1 MKEIDRGSQQTYIV
15 NNYHDLRRTK
25 QVDNQEVKQL
35 ESRIDD
41 LIDACQR
48 LKSENQRLET
58 NQTDMTDEHER
69 LVEKTK
75 IARSRIQG
83 MIERLKAL
91 EHS

>member
-1 MKEIDRGSQQTYIV
+1 MKVIDHRGQRTYIV

-48 LKSENQRLET
+48 LKSENQRLHT

>member
-1 MKEIDRGSQQTYIV
+1 M
-15 NNYHDLRRTK
+15 NNQDI
-25 QVDNQEVKQL
+25 KQL

-48 LKSENQRLET
+48 LKSENQRLQS
-58 NQTDMTDEHER
+58 NQSNMSDEHKR
-69 LVEKTK
+69 LVEKTQM
-75 IARSRIQG
+75 ARTRIQG

>member
-1 MKEIDRGSQQTYIV
+1 MKEIDHRGQRTYIV
-15 NNYHDLRRTK
+15 NNYYDLRRTK
-25 QVDNQEVKQL
+25 QVDNQEIKQL

-48 LKSENQRLET
+48 LKTENQRL
-58 NQTDMTDEHER
+58 QTDQTGMTDEHER
-69 LVEKTK
+69 LVEKTR

>member
-1 MKEIDRGSQQTYIV
+1 M
-15 NNYHDLRRTK
+15 
-25 QVDNQEVKQL
+25 DNQEVKQL

-48 LKSENQRLET
+48 LKSENQLLHT

>member
-1 MKEIDRGSQQTYIV
+1 M
-15 NNYHDLRRTK
+15 N
-25 QVDNQEVKQL
+25 NQEIKQL

-48 LKSENQRLET
+48 LKTENQSLKT
-58 NQTDMTDEHER
+58 DQTDVAEEHAR

-75 IARSRIQG
+75 VARTRIQS

-91 EHS
+91 EHSS